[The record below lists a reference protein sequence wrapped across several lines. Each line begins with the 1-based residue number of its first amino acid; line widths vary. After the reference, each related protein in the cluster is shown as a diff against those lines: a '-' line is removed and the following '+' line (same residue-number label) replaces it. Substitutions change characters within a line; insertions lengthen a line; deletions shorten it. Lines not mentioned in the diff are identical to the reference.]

1 MPLVSPAALTRQSR
15 PALLLASAVVLA
27 LTLTSCSS
35 SPEPAAVDSSGPRVI
50 QPGKPGE
57 AAVEVAPGEASVPD
71 SEWNHTDVAFMQ
83 MMIPH
88 HAQAI
93 DMAELAP
100 ERAASDVV
108 RRLAE
113 RIKAAQGPEILSMA
127 AWLADRNLA
136 VPKAGDD
143 MSDFDHGQHGHH
155 SLTGMLSEAQMKR
168 LAAARGTEFDR
179 RFLKGMIQHHRG
191 AIAMA
196 NDANPEVSDVL
207 VSELVADVNASQS
220 AEINRMRDLL
230 VGL

>member
-1 MPLVSPAALTRQSR
+1 M
-15 PALLLASAVVLA
+15 
-27 LTLTSCSS
+27 
-35 SPEPAAVDSSGPRVI
+35 I

-100 ERAASDVV
+100 ERAGSDVV

-113 RIKAAQGPEILSMA
+113 RIRAAQGPEILTMA
-127 AWLADRNLA
+127 AWLADRGLA

-143 MSDFDHGQHGHH
+143 MSDFDHGEHGHN
-155 SLTGMLSEAQMKR
+155 SLTGMLSDAQMTR
-168 LAAARGTEFDR
+168 LASARGKEFDR
-179 RFLKGMIQHHRG
+179 LFLTGMIQHHQG
-191 AIAMA
+191 AVAMA

-207 VSELVADVNASQS
+207 VNELVADVNASQT

-230 VGL
+230 SAV